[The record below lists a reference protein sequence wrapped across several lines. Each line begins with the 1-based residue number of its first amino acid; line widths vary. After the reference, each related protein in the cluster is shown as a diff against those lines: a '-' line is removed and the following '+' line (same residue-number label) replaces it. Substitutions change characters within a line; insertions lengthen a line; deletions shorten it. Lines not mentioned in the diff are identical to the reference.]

1 MQCRLWVVGREQEA
15 WWRDWR
21 WGRVCGGEGL
31 GANLGLL
38 NEGELGIEFLL
49 SGEGATHPMGTI
61 LTIQMQ
67 A

>member
-1 MQCRLWVVGREQEA
+1 M
-15 WWRDWR
+15 
-21 WGRVCGGEGL
+21 CGGEGL